1 MKRTLKKANNLLILL
16 ATCFLISS
24 NVKAQDTIRNEV
36 KTLDGIIEALYG
48 SISGEKG
55 VERDWDLFHALFTE
69 NAQLIHTRRNE
80 EGVVGFRSMT
90 PNEYSENAASRLMEN
105 GFFENEI
112 YRVKEQYGPVVHIF
126 STYESRNSAAEKDP
140 FARGINSIQL
150 LNDGNRWWIMNIYWS
165 AETEE
170 NPLPDKYLPH

>member
-16 ATCFLISS
+16 TACILTTYS
-24 NVKAQDTIRNEV
+24 VQGQDTIRNEV

-55 VERDWDLFHALFTE
+55 VERDWDLFHVLFTE
-69 NAQLIHTRRNE
+69 NAQLIPTRKNE
-80 EGVVGFRSMT
+80 EGIVGFSSMS
-90 PNEYSENAASRLMEN
+90 PAEYSENAASYLKEN
-105 GFFENEI
+105 GFIENEI
-112 YRVKEQYGPVVHIF
+112 YRVKEEYGPVVHIF
-126 STYESRNSAAEKDP
+126 STYESRRSASEKDP

-165 AETEE
+165 SETEE